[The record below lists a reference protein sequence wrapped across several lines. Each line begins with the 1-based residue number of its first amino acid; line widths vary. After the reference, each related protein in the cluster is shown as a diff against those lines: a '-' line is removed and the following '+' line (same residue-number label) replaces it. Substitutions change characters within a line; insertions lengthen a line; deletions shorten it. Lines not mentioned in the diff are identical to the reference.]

1 MTRKF
6 ALIIGNSEYDDGELA
21 RLKTPDADVAK
32 LTDVLRFP
40 EIGGF
45 DEVAALVDE
54 PLVTVRRAIARFFAG
69 KQRDDLLLLYF
80 SGHGV
85 LDDRGQSVPRRQG
98 HRAHPAQRHRH

>member
-40 EIGGF
+40 A
-45 DEVAALVDE
+45 D
-54 PLVTVRRAIARFFAG
+54 RR
-69 KQRDDLLLLYF
+69 L
-80 SGHGV
+80 
-85 LDDRGQSVPRRQG
+85 
-98 HRAHPAQRHRH
+98 